1 MGDRYTLTANAEKLQ
16 DRFNIKVPEWYKPRY
31 NVAPTQ
37 LLPVITQK
45 SEGLSLFHWAQIPDW
60 SKDKTIST
68 KLLVVDKETL
78 LLKASTKIA
87 LKTRRCLIPADGYYD
102 WKKISKKGRVAHR
115 VTFNDK
121 SIVGFAGIW
130 EEFEDDKE
138 EVTHTFKII
147 TIESNDVIKSMNH
160 RMPAIIKKE
169 NETLWLSDSVEEMEI
184 MNIIQQFDSTKT
196 NMYSV
201 SPKIENI
208 NIDTPELINP
218 FAPADQFGNYSLF
231 D

>member
-1 MGDRYTLTANAEKLQ
+1 MGDRYTLTANAGKLKE
-16 DRFNIKVPEWYKPRY
+16 RFKIEVPEWYKPRF
-31 NVAPTQ
+31 NAAPTQ
-37 LLPVITQK
+37 LLPVITQE

-68 KLLVVDKETL
+68 KLLVADKESL
-78 LLKASTKIA
+78 LLKSSTKIA
-87 LKTRRCLIPADGYYD
+87 LQTRRCLIPADGYYD

-115 VTFNDK
+115 VTFDNK
-121 SIVGFAGIW
+121 NIVGFAGIW

-138 EVTHTFKII
+138 EITHTFKII
-147 TIESNDVIKSMNH
+147 TTESNDLIKSMNH
-160 RMPAIIKKE
+160 RMPAIIKQE
-169 NETLWLSDSVEEMEI
+169 NEALWLSDGTDEMSL
-184 MNIIQQFDSTKT
+184 MDIISQYDGAKT

-208 NIDTPELINP
+208 NIDTPELIDP